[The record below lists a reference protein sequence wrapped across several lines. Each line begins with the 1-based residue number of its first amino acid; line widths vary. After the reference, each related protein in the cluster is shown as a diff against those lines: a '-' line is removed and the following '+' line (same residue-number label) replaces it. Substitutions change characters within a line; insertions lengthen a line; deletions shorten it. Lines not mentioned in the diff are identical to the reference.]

1 MDQREGRLR
10 INLAASMAGS
20 VDMQKQCSKTVR
32 TLTSELHNGENKGG
46 WRKRQARVLAKA
58 RMRLNVAG

>member
-32 TLTSELHNGENKGG
+32 TLTSELLLHDQ
-46 WRKRQARVLAKA
+46 QAGKDSSEA
-58 RMRLNVAG
+58 

>member
-20 VDMQKQCSKTVR
+20 VDVQKQCSKTVR
-32 TLTSELHNGENKGG
+32 TLPSELLLHDQ
-46 WRKRQARVLAKA
+46 QARKDSSKA
-58 RMRLNVAG
+58 